1 MSAYSLKD
9 IIINCREKFPVNNL
23 WTKHRS
29 LLQLNLHTGESSLD
43 GFIEESGL
51 HRPGLAMVGFTE
63 VYSYNQVQLIGHT
76 EWNYLESLG
85 AKRRREIFFGLDK
98 FTSPLWMVTHGQ
110 KPHKELFEMCVRNKI
125 PLFSTTL
132 HTFEFSHLFQRILEE
147 FFAPYSVIHAS
158 LVDVYGVGMLYVGE
172 SNVGKSECVLD
183 LVERGHRLVADDV
196 VHISKIGNSII
207 GRANPMVKHHMEIRG
222 VGIIDIRSMF
232 GIHAVRKFKKI
243 EVIVELQ
250 QWDRNTTYDRTGLTS
265 SIEEVMGVKI
275 PHVLIPVLPGKNLTV
290 ISEVIA
296 MNSLMKIDG
305 VDTASNFNELL
316 LKKIKEKEKNKEKSF
331 IDDEFLDDSFFSSN
345 AYE

>member
-9 IIINCREKFPVNNL
+9 LNVNCRDKYPVKNL
-23 WTKHRS
+23 WLKHKD
-29 LLQLNLHTGESSLD
+29 LLQLELCTGEDSLN

-51 HRPGLAMVGFTE
+51 HRPGLAMAGFTS
-63 VYSYNQVQLIGHT
+63 VYSSHQIQVIGHT

-85 AKRRREIFFGLDK
+85 PEKRRAIFKNLSQFH
-98 FTSPLWMVTHGQ
+98 SPLWVITHEQ
-110 KPHKELFEMCVRNKI
+110 KPHQELLDMCSAQNAPI
-125 PLFSTTL
+125 FCTPLY
-132 HTFEFSHLFQRILEE
+132 TFEFANIVQRILED
-147 FFAPYSVIHAS
+147 FFAPYAVIHAS
-158 LVDVYGVGMLYVGE
+158 LVDVYGVGMLYIGE

-196 VHISKIGNSII
+196 VHISQIGSSII

-232 GIHAVRKFKKI
+232 GIHAVRKVKKI

-250 QWDRNTTYDRTGLTS
+250 QWDRHTTYDRTGLS
-265 SIEEVMGVKI
+265 SSVEEIMGVKI
-275 PHVLIPVLPGKNLTV
+275 PHILIPVLPGKNLTV

-296 MNSLMKIDG
+296 MNSLMKMDG
-305 VDTASNFNELL
+305 MDTASSFNELL
-316 LKKIKEKEKNKEKSF
+316 LRRIKEKAKGNK
-331 IDDEFLDDSFFSSN
+331 DDYMDDSIFNGN

>member
-9 IIINCREKFPVNNL
+9 IHVNCREKYPVKNL
-23 WTKHRS
+23 WLKHKDFLR
-29 LLQLNLHTGESSLD
+29 LELCTGEDSLN

-51 HRPGLAMVGFTE
+51 HRPGLAMAGFTS
-63 VYSYNQVQLIGHT
+63 VYSSHQIQVVGHT

-85 AKRRREIFFGLDK
+85 SEKRREIFSNLSQFH
-98 FTSPLWMVTHGQ
+98 SPLWVITHEQ
-110 KPHKELFEMCVRNKI
+110 KPHQELLDMCNAQGTPI
-125 PLFSTTL
+125 FCTSLY
-132 HTFEFSHLFQRILEE
+132 TFEFANIVQRILED
-147 FFAPYSVIHAS
+147 FFAPYAVIHAS
-158 LVDVYGVGMLYVGE
+158 LVDVYGVGMLYIGE

-196 VHISKIGNSII
+196 VHISHIGNSII

-232 GIHAVRKFKKI
+232 GIHAVRKTKKI

-250 QWDRNTTYDRTGLTS
+250 QWDRHTTYDRTGLS
-265 SIEEVMGVKI
+265 SSLEEIMGVKI
-275 PHVLIPVLPGKNLTV
+275 PHILIPVLPGKNLTV

-296 MNSLMKIDG
+296 MNSLMKMDG
-305 VDTASNFNELL
+305 MDTASSFNELL
-316 LKKIKEKEKNKEKSF
+316 LRRIKEKAKGNK
-331 IDDEFLDDSFFSSN
+331 DDYMDDSIFNGN